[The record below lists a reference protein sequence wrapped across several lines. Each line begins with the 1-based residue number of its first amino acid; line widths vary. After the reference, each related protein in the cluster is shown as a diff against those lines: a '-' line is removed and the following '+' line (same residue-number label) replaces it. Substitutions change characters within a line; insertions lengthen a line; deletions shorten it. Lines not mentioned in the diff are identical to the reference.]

1 MTVAAKP
8 PPTHT
13 ALAYKREGRRFG
25 RWLEVGVARAEPDGA
40 IRVYLDRTPI
50 GGFMGAVYLSPIGMR
65 PPPEPPATQ
74 DEETEPAA

>member
-13 ALAYKREGRRFG
+13 ALAYKREGRRLG

-50 GGFMGAVYLSPIGMR
+50 GGFTGYVHLTPGVR